1 MAFKN
6 YGSKRTSDINC
17 KVIEKHGKLSNNEGK
32 MNKELRVVSWNDGE
46 PKYDI
51 RPWQEN
57 EDGTERCG
65 KGITFTAEE
74 LAALFDILK
83 NIDEENAEESA
94 EEICEE

>member
-17 KVIEKHGKLSNNEGK
+17 KVIEKYGKLSNNEGK

-57 EDGTERCG
+57 EDRKMRKRNYFYGRGAGGT
-65 KGITFTAEE
+65 
-74 LAALFDILK
+74 L
-83 NIDEENAEESA
+83 
-94 EEICEE
+94 

>member
-6 YGSKRTSDINC
+6 YGSKRTSDINY
-17 KVIEKHGKLSNNEGK
+17 KVVEKYGKLSNNEGK

-46 PKYDI
+46 PKYYI

-74 LAALFDILK
+74 LATLFDILK
-83 NIDEENAEESA
+83 NID
-94 EEICEE
+94 